1 MYRSTVHAPTF
12 VYTVDGT
19 TYRYSSSQA
28 TSTYSV
34 GQQVMGYYDPS
45 NPAHITENKP
55 RRPVL
60 GGVGYFICAAVLLVL
75 GAISIVEEFY
85 ML

>member
-1 MYRSTVHAPTF
+1 
-12 VYTVDGT
+12 
-19 TYRYSSSQA
+19 
-28 TSTYSV
+28 
-34 GQQVMGYYDPS
+34 MGYYDPS

-85 ML
+85 MF